1 MKINQDMR
9 LRLEKREL
17 QAMKGSQTSASFKAS
32 METQSGK
39 LRLEQL
45 TVMLSDIEVFG
56 KKLAKSRNLKDLA
69 RFKGLVKRFVK
80 ETVDNGLN
88 IETSRSFD
96 IYGNT
101 RTLALVKALDEKL
114 IELTEEIM
122 DQEKP
127 SIDLLERIGEIKG
140 LLINLYT

>member
-9 LRLEKREL
+9 LLLEKREL
-17 QAMKGSQTSASFKAS
+17 QGMKGSQTSASSKAS

-39 LRLEQL
+39 MRLEQL

-56 KKLAKSRNLKDLA
+56 KKLTKSRNLKDLA

-114 IELTEEIM
+114 IELTEDMM

>member
-9 LRLEKREL
+9 LLLEKREL
-17 QAMKGSQTSASFKAS
+17 QGIKGNQTTASFRAS
-32 METQSGK
+32 METHSGK
-39 LRLEQL
+39 MRLEQL

-56 KKLAKSRNLKDLA
+56 KKLTKSRNLKDLA

-96 IYGNT
+96 LYGNT

-114 IELTEEIM
+114 VELTEDM
-122 DQEKP
+122 MNQEKP

>member
-1 MKINQDMR
+1 MR

-17 QAMKGSQTSASFKAS
+17 QAMKGSQTSVSFKAS

-114 IELTEEIM
+114 IELTEEMM

>member
-1 MKINQDMR
+1 
-9 LRLEKREL
+9 
-17 QAMKGSQTSASFKAS
+17 
-32 METQSGK
+32 
-39 LRLEQL
+39 
-45 TVMLSDIEVFG
+45 MLSDIEVFG
-56 KKLAKSRNLKDLA
+56 KKLTKSRNLKDLA

-114 IELTEEIM
+114 IELTEDM
-122 DQEKP
+122 MNQEKP

>member
-9 LRLEKREL
+9 LLLEKREL

-114 IELTEEIM
+114 IELTEEMM

>member
-17 QAMKGSQTSASFKAS
+17 QAMKGNQTSASFKAS

-114 IELTEEIM
+114 IELTEDM
-122 DQEKP
+122 MNQEKP

>member
-9 LRLEKREL
+9 LLLEKREL
-17 QAMKGSQTSASFKAS
+17 QAMKGSQTSASFKSS

-39 LRLEQL
+39 MRLEQL

-56 KKLAKSRNLKDLA
+56 KKLTKSRNLKDLA
-69 RFKGLVKRFVK
+69 RFKGLVKRFLK

-114 IELTEEIM
+114 IELTEDM
-122 DQEKP
+122 MNQEKP

>member
-32 METQSGK
+32 METQGGK

-114 IELTEEIM
+114 IELTEEMM

>member
-17 QAMKGSQTSASFKAS
+17 QALKGNQTSASFKAS

-45 TVMLSDIEVFG
+45 TVMLCDIEVFG

-114 IELTEEIM
+114 IELTEEMM

>member
-9 LRLEKREL
+9 LLLEKREL
-17 QAMKGSQTSASFKAS
+17 QAIKGSQTSASFKAS

-39 LRLEQL
+39 MRLEQL

-56 KKLAKSRNLKDLA
+56 KKLTKSRNLKDLA

-96 IYGNT
+96 LYGNT

-114 IELTEEIM
+114 IELTEDMM

>member
-1 MKINQDMR
+1 VKINQDMR

-17 QAMKGSQTSASFKAS
+17 QALKGNQTSASFKAS

-114 IELTEEIM
+114 IELTEEMM

>member
-69 RFKGLVKRFVK
+69 KFKGLVKRFVK

-114 IELTEEIM
+114 IELTEEMM

>member
-17 QAMKGSQTSASFKAS
+17 QAMKGSQTSGSFKAS

-114 IELTEEIM
+114 IELTEEMM

>member
-9 LRLEKREL
+9 LLLEKREL
-17 QAMKGSQTSASFKAS
+17 QAIKGSQSSASFKAS

-39 LRLEQL
+39 MRLEQL

-56 KKLAKSRNLKDLA
+56 KKLTKSRNLKDLA

-96 IYGNT
+96 LYGNT

-114 IELTEEIM
+114 IELTEDMM

>member
-9 LRLEKREL
+9 LLLEKREL
-17 QAMKGSQTSASFKAS
+17 QAMKGSQTSSSFKSS

-39 LRLEQL
+39 MRLEQL

-56 KKLAKSRNLKDLA
+56 KKLTKSRNLKDLA

-96 IYGNT
+96 LYGNT

-114 IELTEEIM
+114 IELTEDM
-122 DQEKP
+122 MNQEKP
-127 SIDLLERIGEIKG
+127 SLDLLERIGEIKG

>member
-9 LRLEKREL
+9 LLLEKREL
-17 QAMKGSQTSASFKAS
+17 QGIKGSQTSASFKAS

-39 LRLEQL
+39 MRLEQL

-114 IELTEEIM
+114 IELTEDMM

>member
-9 LRLEKREL
+9 LLLEKREL
-17 QAMKGSQTSASFKAS
+17 QAMKGSQTSSSFKSS

-39 LRLEQL
+39 MRLEQL

-56 KKLAKSRNLKDLA
+56 KKLTKSRNLKDLA

-114 IELTEEIM
+114 IELTEDM
-122 DQEKP
+122 MNQEKP

>member
-17 QAMKGSQTSASFKAS
+17 QAMKGSQASASFKAS

-114 IELTEEIM
+114 IELTEEMM

>member
-69 RFKGLVKRFVK
+69 KFKGLVKRFVK

-114 IELTEEIM
+114 IELTEDM
-122 DQEKP
+122 MNQEKP

>member
-114 IELTEEIM
+114 IELNEEMM

>member
-9 LRLEKREL
+9 LLLEKREL
-17 QAMKGSQTSASFKAS
+17 QAIKGSQMSSSFRASL
-32 METQSGK
+32 ETQSGK
-39 LRLEQL
+39 MRLEQL
-45 TVMLSDIEVFG
+45 TVMLSDIEVIG
-56 KKLAKSRNLKDLA
+56 KKLTKSRNLKDLA
-69 RFKGLVKRFVK
+69 KFKGLVKRFVK
-80 ETVDNGLN
+80 ETVDHGLN

-96 IYGNT
+96 LYGNT

-114 IELTEEIM
+114 MELTEDM
-122 DQEKP
+122 MNQEKP